1 MFGMPD
7 ITRRRKILI
16 IDDEVNVAETLGLI
30 FSTSGYEV
38 YVVASAEAAIE
49 LIPEWRPDVAIVDV
63 MLPRMNGI
71 DLAIVLKSNYPGCRI
86 VLFSGQPDSTALLE
100 EAWKKGHHFEI
111 LAKPLHPGFI
121 LDTVSNLLAT
131 TASSREQYADA

>member
-1 MFGMPD
+1 MPD